1 MGFSGRGSGSSK
13 GRSAHSMGPAGE
25 EGMSHAI
32 LYHAKELNPQG
43 SREPCKNVE
52 RGAVHTKLG

>member
-13 GRSAHSMGPAGE
+13 GRSAHSMGSAGE

-43 SREPCKNVE
+43 NREPCKNVE
-52 RGAVHTKLG
+52 